1 MNTGNSPKLSEKLQ
15 EKQNQYDREQIKLET
30 KRITKKIDSVNDPT
44 MKREYQTLLN
54 VRDEEMSIKRDLDD
68 ASIQRAA
75 DEAVEKARLQ
85 KPVLEPKPPLGARS
99 QSRSI
104 VPEEKI
110 RTDTRQKM
118 GLAFETENN
127 QLLREKNHDI
137 ENKIDQELQRQNERS
152 VDNSLDHKQEPQSL
166 RERLKQKHREPEPSH
181 QREMSRD
188 VDRDQNRNI
197 GFEKTSD
204 RDHKQEP
211 QSLRERLKR
220 DYSETAQ
227 DREMTRGF
235 EPKPDVKPR

>member
-1 MNTGNSPKLSEKLQ
+1 MNTGNTPKLSEKLQ

-30 KRITKKIDSVNDPT
+30 NRIAQKIDSVNDPT
-44 MKREYQTLLN
+44 KKREYQTLLN
-54 VRDEEMSIKRDLDD
+54 SRDAFIKDKRGLDE
-68 ASIQRAA
+68 AAIQRAA

-118 GLAFETENN
+118 GLAFDSENN

-137 ENKIDQELQRQNERS
+137 ENKIEQELQRQNERS
-152 VDNSLDHKQEPQSL
+152 VDNRLDHNQAPQSL
-166 RERLKQKHREPEPSH
+166 RERLKQKHREPE

-188 VDRDQNRNI
+188 VDRYQNRNI
-197 GFEKTSD
+197 SFEKTSD
-204 RDHKQEP
+204 HDHKQEP

-235 EPKPDVKPR
+235 EPKLDVKPR